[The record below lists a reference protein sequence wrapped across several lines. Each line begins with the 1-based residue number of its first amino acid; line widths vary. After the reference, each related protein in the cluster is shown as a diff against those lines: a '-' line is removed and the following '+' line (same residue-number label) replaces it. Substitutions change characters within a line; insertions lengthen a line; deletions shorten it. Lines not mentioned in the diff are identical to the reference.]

1 MDYPLEYRTVKGY
14 GAVPGGLMKG
24 GSTSTGGCDG
34 LWRKD
39 PKQAFVGVCLRFGG
53 CSDMASGGARA
64 RSWTDAAGNAW
75 WGLGASVLLDPP
87 VGVAA

>member
-1 MDYPLEYRTVKGY
+1 
-14 GAVPGGLMKG
+14 MKG

-39 PKQAFVGVCLRFGG
+39 PKQAFVAVCLRFGDCG
-53 CSDMASGGARA
+53 GWGFGGPRARDWGGA
-64 RSWTDAAGNAW
+64 AGGAW
-75 WGLGASVLLDPP
+75 WGSGASELLRPP

>member
-1 MDYPLEYRTVKGY
+1 
-14 GAVPGGLMKG
+14 MKG

-39 PKQAFVGVCLRFGG
+39 PKQAFVGVCQRFGSCTLWAG
-53 CSDMASGGARA
+53 DGARA
-64 RSWTDAAGNAW
+64 RDWVDDAGLAW
-75 WGLGASVLLDPP
+75 WSFGASVLLDPP